1 MKSRASYTSHRDLS
15 ELSRHLHLGRV
26 LEEAHGAGMMTAD
39 HKRAHTRSGW
49 SLEQLLQMSEAK
61 SMYN

>member
-1 MKSRASYTSHRDLS
+1 MQPRASYTSHRDLS

-39 HKRAHTRSGW
+39 HKRAQTRSGW
-49 SLEQLLQMSEAK
+49 TLEQLL
-61 SMYN
+61 